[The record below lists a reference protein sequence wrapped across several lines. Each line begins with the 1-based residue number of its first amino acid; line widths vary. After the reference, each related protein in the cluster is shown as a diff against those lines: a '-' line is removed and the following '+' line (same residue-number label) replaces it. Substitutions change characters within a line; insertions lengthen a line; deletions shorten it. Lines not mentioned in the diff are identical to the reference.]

1 MVCEAD
7 RGRLDVEVHEDQR
20 TQLVTS
26 FEGLKTFDGFIEED
40 GNNIEMDVGMYHR
53 NPRMKIRGPQEE
65 IRFK

>member
-40 GNNIEMDVGMYHR
+40 GNNIEMDVVMYHR